1 MTEQPKHPE
10 TSKLLEQHKHPK
22 NELQEI
28 FQKLKL
34 PRPTYSSEIIA
45 YDAGKSV
52 WLSSVTLYDGRSF
65 QGNKCS
71 NRIEAEASAATVA
84 REQYLRRTAVLVD
97 VASAP
102 RFIDLMNIADNYTV
116 YAFIREGHFLATKE
130 FPPGV
135 ISITSPQ
142 PLIHMSMTLGIMLH
156 LQSFEEYIIVTAAP
170 YGSTLTDMISQSF
183 LGWKP
188 KPARV
193 ITSIDEL

>member
-1 MTEQPKHPE
+1 MTEQPKDPEHVQQLEHP
-10 TSKLLEQHKHPK
+10 KHPK

-34 PRPTYSSEIIA
+34 PRPTYCSEIVD
-45 YDAGKSV
+45 YNNGKSV
-52 WLSSVTLYDGRSF
+52 WLSSVTLCDGRSF

-71 NRIEAEASAATVA
+71 NRIEAEASAATIA
-84 REQYLRRTAVLVD
+84 REQYFRRTAVLVD
-97 VASAP
+97 VASTP
-102 RFIDLMNIADNYTV
+102 RFIDLMNITNNYTV
-116 YAFIREGHFLATKE
+116 YAFIQENHFLATKE

-156 LQSFEEYIIVTAAP
+156 SQSFEEYIIVTTAP

-188 KPARV
+188 KPSRV
-193 ITSIDEL
+193 ITSISEL